1 MTDRILFE
9 LADGWALG
17 FDTNQWIIMRA
28 RNRRGE
34 RDWQPVSFIASE
46 KRILERCI
54 RENGVHPTL
63 VAQSKLDALPDQFR
77 DWIALQDKQDGV

>member
-17 FDTNQWIIMRA
+17 HDKLQWMLMRA
-28 RNRRGE
+28 RNRHAE
-34 RDWQPVSFIASE
+34 RVWQPVSFIGFG

-77 DWIALQDKQDGV
+77 DWVEEEAE